1 MPWRAG
7 LVHSITMA
15 SSDQT
20 RLLIVEDVP
29 QVAQYIRGLLNSQS
43 SVKLLDV
50 LSDGSKV
57 LAQVQ
62 QLRPDVVL
70 IDALLQ
76 GRIKG
81 LPLAEQILASGYGVP
96 VIILTVPQ
104 NPVEQDPAK
113 GVHGVLA
120 MPFSGYDLMNRI
132 ALVRK
137 EFDQHSTTGT
147 SRIYSVFA
155 PKGGVGKTTIAFN
168 LAVALGQADQR
179 TVLIDGSLQFGDLRS
194 LLKVPVDAPSILDLP
209 TDRVAESDLQDVL
222 WRDPSGIDILL
233 APPRVEMAE
242 MVTARDLDK
251 ILSLLRRVYGSIVID
266 MSSALNDINLSFLD
280 LSDTIVEIVTY
291 DSTTIHNT
299 IAVADAFRM
308 IGYPASKV
316 HYLVNRADSPGGIDP
331 VDLERALGRVPE
343 HRVVSDG
350 MLVVQSNNEG
360 VPFVLANPD
369 AQISKDLNR
378 VAAELLA
385 ASGIVRATAAG
396 RR

>member
-1 MPWRAG
+1 
-7 LVHSITMA
+7 MA

-29 QVAQYIRGLLNSQS
+29 QVAQYIRGLLNAQS

-50 LSDGSKV
+50 LSDGSKA
-57 LAQVQ
+57 LPTIQ
-62 QLRPDVVL
+62 QLRPDIVL
-70 IDALLQ
+70 VDALLQ
-76 GRIKG
+76 GRVKG
-81 LPLAEQILASGYGVP
+81 LPLAEQIASSGYGVP
-96 VIILTVPQ
+96 VIVLTVPQ
-104 NPVEQDPAK
+104 NPVAVDPSK
-113 GVHGVLA
+113 GIHGVLA
-120 MPFSGYDLMNRI
+120 MPFSGFDLMTRI
-132 ALVRK
+132 AQVRK
-137 EFDQHSTTGT
+137 DFAQLTTVGS
-147 SRIYSVFA
+147 SRVYSVFA

-179 TVLIDGSLQFGDLRS
+179 TVLIDGSLQFGDLRA
-194 LLKVPVDAPSILDLP
+194 LLKVPTDAPSILDLP
-209 TDRVAESDLQDVL
+209 TDRVSESDLADVL

-242 MVTARDLDK
+242 MVTPRDVDK
-251 ILSLLRRVYGSIVID
+251 VMSLLRRVYGAIVID
-266 MSSALNDINLSFLD
+266 MSSALNDINLAFLD

-299 IAVADAFRM
+299 MAVADAFRM

-316 HYLVNRADSPGGIDP
+316 RYLVNRADSSGGIDP

-350 MLVVQSNNEG
+350 MLVVQANNEG
-360 VPFVLANPD
+360 VPFVLANP
-369 AQISKDLNR
+369 AAAISQDLHR
-378 VAAELLA
+378 VASELLA
-385 ASGIVRATAAG
+385 AGGVARMPVAAG